1 MGKTVKWGVLGTA
14 NIAKWCTIPG
24 MQEANNCELYAIAGR
39 SLEKAELFKEQYGF
53 EKAYG
58 SYEELIEDSDVQ
70 ALYIPLPNHL
80 HLPWVTKALKAGK
93 HVLCEKPLAINA
105 SEAKEMFRVA
115 KENGVYLMEA
125 YAYLHSPYVASL
137 KEDIQSGILGEIEY
151 IESAFIGQ
159 EFTEDFRLHR
169 AYGGGA
175 IYDLGVYSSSMILS
189 LVDSDVTFAKAV
201 YEMGGEDVDIHSACI
216 MRFANGVRASFNA
229 GFLFKAGS
237 NARFDRL
244 FIHGSKADIRSEVE
258 YNQAGDF
265 SYRII
270 TKEGEIVR
278 KGNAPS
284 NYRLE
289 VEQLTRCIL
298 DGEKPL
304 ITPEFSVK
312 NAKLLDRILPE

>member
-39 SLEKAELFKEQYGF
+39 SLEKAESFKEQYGF

-58 SYEELIEDSDVQ
+58 SYDELIEDGDVQ

-105 SEAKEMFRVA
+105 SEAEEMFRVA
-115 KENGVYLMEA
+115 KENDVYLMEA

-137 KEDIQSGILGEIEY
+137 KADIQSGILGEIEY

-189 LVDSDVTFAKAV
+189 LVDSEVDFAKAV

-237 NARFDRL
+237 NSRFDRL

-258 YNQAGDF
+258 YNRAGDF

-278 KGNAPS
+278 KGYAPS

-298 DGEKPL
+298 EGEKPL
-304 ITPEFSVK
+304 ITPEFSIK
-312 NAKLLDRILPE
+312 NAKLLDRILPD